1 MKYNKDE
8 KRKLWIRIVA
18 ALLAIF
24 FVIGVIFSSFRASA
38 LDADISDSSCGGLI
52 NG

>member
-18 ALLAIF
+18 ALLAVF
-24 FVIGVIFSSFRASA
+24 LVIGIVFSSFRASA
-38 LDADISDSSCGGLI
+38 FDADISDSSYGGLI